1 MKLIKKEHLPPV
13 FCAMRHYR
21 LKALFLALSIGF
33 VMCPA
38 QAVMS
43 GSSGEI
49 NGRVPTA
56 SGNLIILLPDGATAL
71 TDNATVSSTAK
82 PSEFTLG
89 ALTTGLTVVDV
100 DGDAPLSMAVAL
112 PGATWEW
119 RAPNGT
125 PLTATQLTQSFS
137 TSFANDDILTV
148 KVSGPVTSTSD
159 SGFPISGTDTYESV
173 WYRVKIKALVVPTL
187 QVNEANFAIDS
198 GFPTT
203 GFMDANFQFYMG
215 GTNATPNGNYTYSS
229 NQPDW
234 VTVDELGN
242 VTFTGTPTSANKT
255 ATITITDKSGA
266 EAQRSFSFTIKTWF
280 INDGGEMDKSPPQV
294 DAYCSGLGGGYGTPS
309 ITRMTNA
316 TAFYRH
322 GVRNPTGGWWPEWG
336 DVDGWDSDG
345 WVPNYVARES
355 QGVIYGDG
363 VVYRASVQL
372 WFGTW
377 LGLVE
382 NPGGTE
388 SKTAAACSR
397 DL

>member
-1 MKLIKKEHLPPV
+1 M
-13 FCAMRHYR
+13 F
-21 LKALFLALSIGF
+21 
-33 VMCPA
+33 
-38 QAVMS
+38 
-43 GSSGEI
+43 
-49 NGRVPTA
+49 
-56 SGNLIILLPDGATAL
+56 
-71 TDNATVSSTAK
+71 
-82 PSEFTLG
+82 
-89 ALTTGLTVVDV
+89 

-242 VTFTGTPTSANKT
+242 VTFTGTPTSANK
-255 ATITITDKSGA
+255 
-266 EAQRSFSFTIKTWF
+266 
-280 INDGGEMDKSPPQV
+280 NCNHH
-294 DAYCSGLGGGYGTPS
+294 Y
-309 ITRMTNA
+309 
-316 TAFYRH
+316 H
-322 GVRNPTGGWWPEWG
+322 
-336 DVDGWDSDG
+336 
-345 WVPNYVARES
+345 
-355 QGVIYGDG
+355 
-363 VVYRASVQL
+363 
-372 WFGTW
+372 
-377 LGLVE
+377 
-382 NPGGTE
+382 
-388 SKTAAACSR
+388 
-397 DL
+397 

>member
-71 TDNATVSSTAK
+71 TDNATVSATAK

-89 ALTTGLTVVDV
+89 ALTSGLTVVDV

-280 INDGGEMDKSPPQV
+280 INDVADDGRRSPVQI
-294 DAYCSGLGGGYGTPS
+294 DAYCSGLGGGYSTPS
-309 ITRMTNA
+309 ISRMTNA
-316 TAFYRH
+316 PAFYA
-322 GVRNPTGGWWPEWG
+322 TGHRAATEGLSPEWG
-336 DVDGWDSDG
+336 NTQEWGWDSRFS
-345 WVPNYVARES
+345 AREPGQTVYEGVRYRS
-355 QGVIYGDG
+355 AVNTRMNYWGEIHPTDQGNY
-363 VVYRASVQL
+363 
-372 WFGTW
+372 T
-377 LGLVE
+377 
-382 NPGGTE
+382 
-388 SKTAAACSR
+388 ACSR